1 MLSCRSGSSSW
12 GAGSSCLILTI
23 ALKKPFFKR
32 ENSGQKPGRRS
43 DSGIRSQGTWTLET
57 RLICIP
63 VRNVSHTGRYVW
75 FLPRETQMARVI
87 QNILLLKISVTVE
100 PCKLSLLQLRPGGQA
115 VLAGSHFR
123 SEKVIFPERIVDRS
137 LAVGRYAVENLDP
150 GNWTHLHTGRY
161 V

>member
-1 MLSCRSGSSSW
+1 MGRSLAEGPILAYAVREPGPWKLDSS
-12 GAGSSCLILTI
+12 AY
-23 ALKKPFFKR
+23 
-32 ENSGQKPGRRS
+32 RS
-43 DSGIRSQGTWTLET
+43 E
-57 RLICIP
+57 
-63 VRNVSHTGRYVW
+63 NVSHTGRYVW